1 MTETR
6 IQVPVERVT
15 FTTTKTFDDVLAG
28 IYEGVSRPDLP
39 ATVKGWNTASSY
51 EEFEELATKAA
62 GPSGLL
68 QFLRLDQDAVL
79 NKIPGRTPQRLVR
92 LLVGNPYTMT
102 LMTRHIAEAGSY
114 APVTLL
120 VWEDGD
126 EVRVAY
132 DTTAS
137 LLEPYGNESALQ
149 VARELDDK
157 VITLLRRACAG

>member
-1 MTETR
+1 M
-6 IQVPVERVT
+6 PVERVT
-15 FTTTKTFDDVLAG
+15 LATTKKFDDVLAG

-39 ATVKGWNTASSY
+39 AAVKGWNTAGTY
-51 EEFEELATKAA
+51 EEFGQLATEAA

-92 LLVGNPYTMT
+92 LLVGNPFTMT
-102 LMTRHIAEAGSY
+102 KMTRHVPEAGAY
-114 APVTLL
+114 APITLL

-126 EVRVAY
+126 TVRVAY

-137 LLEPYGNESALQ
+137 LLTPYGNEEALD
-149 VARELDDK
+149 VARRLDEA
-157 VITLLRRACAG
+157 VLTLLRGAV